1 MSSTETKKFR
11 DSAIVSGLI
20 TQDQIEN
27 MVAALRKKTIKQNID
42 DESLAEAFV
51 ESKELT
57 RYQADQLKKGL
68 TKLTLGAYVITDW
81 IGQGGM
87 GQVFKAEH
95 NFMGREVAVKVL
107 PLQRS
112 TPESITRFMREIR
125 MQAQLDHP
133 CLVRAYDAGQDG
145 NVHFLV
151 TEYIPGTDLRRL
163 IRTNGHLTQHQS
175 AGIIARAARGLGYA
189 HQEGMIHRDV
199 KPGNILVTPD
209 GKAKVSDL
217 GLADFMNDSSGES
230 KIGKIVGTIDYI
242 APEQIKNP
250 HGITETCDLYALGCT
265 FYYALTGKVPFPG
278 GSVKEKARRHC
289 EDTPWHPHRFNPDI
303 DRELVDL
310 VAEMMEKDPLK
321 RIQSASE
328 IVTRLEPWTHDIRP
342 MQITSAN
349 DSPWLPPPPSYA
361 SVDIN
366 MEETLGGSDDYDF
379 SGGESNSQISQAT
392 ERSLFSEQDT
402 TSIDR
407 STGNLNT
414 PPLLPVTP
422 RKTRRERQLML
433 ALMIGIPAAALFSSL
448 LTYIAMA
455 TAN

>member
-199 KPGNILVTPD
+199 KPGNIL
-209 GKAKVSDL
+209 
-217 GLADFMNDSSGES
+217 
-230 KIGKIVGTIDYI
+230 
-242 APEQIKNP
+242 
-250 HGITETCDLYALGCT
+250 
-265 FYYALTGKVPFPG
+265 
-278 GSVKEKARRHC
+278 
-289 EDTPWHPHRFNPDI
+289 
-303 DRELVDL
+303 
-310 VAEMMEKDPLK
+310 
-321 RIQSASE
+321 
-328 IVTRLEPWTHDIRP
+328 
-342 MQITSAN
+342 
-349 DSPWLPPPPSYA
+349 
-361 SVDIN
+361 
-366 MEETLGGSDDYDF
+366 
-379 SGGESNSQISQAT
+379 
-392 ERSLFSEQDT
+392 
-402 TSIDR
+402 
-407 STGNLNT
+407 
-414 PPLLPVTP
+414 
-422 RKTRRERQLML
+422 
-433 ALMIGIPAAALFSSL
+433 
-448 LTYIAMA
+448 
-455 TAN
+455 